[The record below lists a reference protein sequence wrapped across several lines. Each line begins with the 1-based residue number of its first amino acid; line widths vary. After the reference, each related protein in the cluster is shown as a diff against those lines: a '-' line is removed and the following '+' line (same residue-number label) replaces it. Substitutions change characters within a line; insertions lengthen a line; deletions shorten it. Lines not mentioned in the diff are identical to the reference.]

1 MQVLAAKV
9 VDGRIELEGEPL
21 PDGASV
27 SVIVRE
33 REGFDVDAELEAE
46 LLAAVEEADRGEG
59 ISGEE
64 MLRRLREI
72 RD

>member
-9 VDGRIELEGEPL
+9 VDGRIELEGEAL

-33 REGFDVDAELEAE
+33 PDGFEVDAELEAE
-46 LLAAVEEADRGEG
+46 LLAATEEADRGDG